1 MRSPWTCWLDAASL
15 VVQSQSVIA
24 MRLMR
29 IASGGA
35 AATSEIHRM
44 IFEKVAASAEAQVA
58 AALALLA
65 GGGIHKARGAAGK
78 LYKRALRAN
87 HRRLARR
94 R

>member
-1 MRSPWTCWLDAASL
+1 MRSPWTAWLDAATL
-15 VVQSQSVIA
+15 VLQSQSVIA

-35 AATSEIHRM
+35 AATSEAQRM
-44 IFEKVAASAEAQVA
+44 IFEKAAANAEAQVA

-65 GGGIHKARGAAGK
+65 GGGIHKATDAAAK
-78 LYKRALRAN
+78 PYKRAVRAN
-87 HRRLARR
+87 RRRLARR